1 MCLKNVQLI
10 FCVINGDLMWQ
21 TKATSSHT
29 ISNSQHIH
37 SHAKHIHPSPTIIS
51 LWPIQRLIN
60 TIISPHVTWSC
71 KNLYP
76 ATQYREYISKRNQN
90 ISTFQERNLKE
101 KTAAKTIHGT
111 RVGQGNE
118 LVTKPEVG
126 NLNPGACKRKDVAG
140 PQSEKLKKPDTFVKR
155 RRESSSSS
163 LSDVTNEDQPPQNIS
178 DDEDVY
184 NYDFTGIWENDAF
197 DYHPDT
203 SQIAEVQAFNIKK
216 KYFMIYSVL
225 GTAKS
230 GHEALLHI
238 FWKENCY
245 ICKKKR
251 GPL

>member
-21 TKATSSHT
+21 TKATPSHT

-90 ISTFQERNLKE
+90 ILTFQERNLKE

-140 PQSEKLKKPDTFVKR
+140 PQSEKLKKPDTFVKH

-163 LSDVTNEDQPPQNIS
+163 LLDVTNEDQQPQNIS

-184 NYDFTGIWENDAF
+184 NYL
-197 DYHPDT
+197 PDT
-203 SQIAEVQAFNIKK
+203 SQIAEVQAFNLKK

-245 ICKKKR
+245 ICEKR
-251 GPL
+251 RVPL